1 MKRINDNLSKLN
13 AKDIK
18 LYGTNINTINKN
30 KIMITLTSK
39 TANCN
44 DSPLIEDNNN
54 NNYNKSN
61 NN

>member
-1 MKRINDNLSKLN
+1 M
-13 AKDIK
+13 
-18 LYGTNINTINKN
+18 NINTINKN
-30 KIMITLTSK
+30 KIMIILTSE

-44 DSPLIEDNNN
+44 DSTLKEDNNN